1 MLQSKKRES
10 QLELQIYSQ
19 YEPKPAK
26 YSLKNSQATCEGLK
40 VFEGGQQLF
49 TKMIE
54 ILIHAMFEIL

>member
-1 MLQSKKRES
+1 VLQDKKRKS
-10 QLELQIYSQ
+10 QLELQVHSQ

-40 VFEGGQQLF
+40 VFERGQQLF

-54 ILIHAMFEIL
+54 ILIYAMFEIL